1 MTSSQLPGGTA
12 LFGDADLDAMVVEID
27 STRAI
32 RRARDPVTE
41 FREFHGWTLDKL
53 DVFETYLKLYRRVA
67 GGGAFIDAFA
77 GTGYGV
83 STTPGRSGQR
93 DGSSIIAAKSGAFAS
108 LHLVE
113 KDLANVKMLTQT
125 VGALPDRMA
134 NRIRIHHDDCN
145 ERIPKLL
152 SAGELDDARP
162 CFAFLDQEST
172 QLHWNTIE
180 TLASWK
186 TYEPPP
192 TMTGRPKVCKVELWI
207 LFNSHQAIYRLWPH
221 DRNKYPES
229 FSPDTLDRVFGNRES
244 WWDLWEN
251 REPASALVFR
261 FAQQLRDLGYEYV
274 LPQQFNERPTG
285 RPQYH
290 MLHATDHPSA
300 VSFMRWAKR
309 NTDGYENRPIPG
321 LGVAP

>member
-1 MTSSQLPGGTA
+1 
-12 LFGDADLDAMVVEID
+12 MVVDID

-77 GTGYGV
+77 GTGHGV
-83 STTPGRSGQR
+83 SIAFGRDGPR
-93 DGSSIIAAKSGAFAS
+93 DGSSIIAAKSGAFSS

-113 KDLANVKMLTQT
+113 QDLNNLQLLRRT
-125 VGALPDRMA
+125 VGALPDRIA
-134 NRIRIHHDDCN
+134 SRINFYPGDCN
-145 ERIPKLL
+145 KKVPELL
-152 SAGELDDARP
+152 ASGELDATRP

-172 QLHWNTIE
+172 QLNWTTVE
-180 TLASWK
+180 ALASWK

-192 TMTGRPKVCKVELWI
+192 TMTGRPKMCKVELWI
-207 LFNSHQAIYRLWPH
+207 LFNSHQAIYRLWPK
-221 DRNKYPES
+221 DRQKYPES
-229 FSPDTLDRVFGNRES
+229 FSPETLDNVFGHREA

-251 REPASALVFR
+251 HKPAIELVRR
-261 FAQQLRDLGYEYV
+261 FAKQLKELGYQYV
-274 LPQQFNERPTG
+274 LPQLFNDRSTG

-290 MLHATDHPSA
+290 MIHATDHPSA
-300 VSFMRWAKR
+300 ISFMRWAKR
-309 NTDGYENRPIPG
+309 STDGYENQQIPG
-321 LGVAP
+321 LGS

>member
-1 MTSSQLPGGTA
+1 ML
-12 LFGDADLDAMVVEID
+12 LNEADLDEMVVDID

-32 RRARDPVTE
+32 SSARDPVTE

-67 GGGAFIDAFA
+67 GGGAFVDAFA
-77 GTGYGV
+77 GTGRGV
-83 STTPGRSGQR
+83 STSLGRDGQR
-93 DGSSIIAAKSGAFAS
+93 DGSSVIAARSGAFSS

-113 KDLANVKMLTQT
+113 RDLTNLQILTQT
-125 VGALPDRMA
+125 VGALPARLVS
-134 NRIRIHHDDCN
+134 RIKTHYGDCN
-145 ERIPKLL
+145 AIVPELL
-152 SAGELDDARP
+152 ASGQLDPVRP

-172 QLHWNTIE
+172 QLNWDTIE
-180 TLASWK
+180 ALASWK
-186 TYEPPP
+186 IYEPPP
-192 TMTGRPKVCKVELWI
+192 TMTGRPKMCKVELWI

-221 DRNKYPES
+221 DRQKYPES
-229 FSPDTLDRVFGNRES
+229 FSPDTLDRVFGSREA

-251 REPASALVFR
+251 DRPASALVFR
-261 FAQQLRDLGYEYV
+261 FAEQLRQLGYQYV
-274 LPQQFNERPTG
+274 FPQLFNDRSTG

-309 NTDGYENRPIPG
+309 STDGYETQRLPG
-321 LGVAP
+321 LELNT

>member
-1 MTSSQLPGGTA
+1 MMPSQESQGEL
-12 LFGDADLDAMVVEID
+12 LNEADLDAMVVDID
-27 STRAI
+27 STRAV

-77 GTGYGV
+77 GTGHGV
-83 STTPGRSGQR
+83 STTFGRNGQR
-93 DGSSIIAAKSGAFAS
+93 DGSSIIAAKSGAFSS

-113 KDLANVKMLTQT
+113 RDLTNFQVLERTI
-125 VGALPDRMA
+125 GGLPDRLA
-134 NRIRIHHDDCN
+134 SRIRTHHDDCN
-145 ERIPKLL
+145 KIVPQLL
-152 SAGELDDARP
+152 TSNELDATRP

-172 QLHWNTIE
+172 QLNWDTIE
-180 TLASWK
+180 ALASWK
-186 TYEPPP
+186 TYEPPS
-192 TMTGRPKVCKVELWI
+192 TMTGRPKMCKVELWV

-221 DRNKYPES
+221 DRQKYPES
-229 FSPDTLDRVFGNRES
+229 ISPNTLDRVFGSREA
-244 WWDLWEN
+244 WWGIWEN
-251 REPASALVFR
+251 HEPPSSLVLR
-261 FAQQLRDLGYEYV
+261 FAEQLRKLGYQYV
-274 LPQQFNERPTG
+274 LPQQFNDRATG

-309 NTDGYENRPIPG
+309 STDGYETQRLPG
-321 LGVAP
+321 LESYT

>member
-1 MTSSQLPGGTA
+1 MTPPQESQGILINEA
-12 LFGDADLDAMVVEID
+12 ELDAMAVE
-27 STRAI
+27 SESARAI
-32 RRARDPVTE
+32 RSARDPVTE

-77 GTGYGV
+77 GTGHGV
-83 STTPGRSGQR
+83 STTLGRNGQR
-93 DGSSIIAAKSGAFAS
+93 DGSSIIAAKSGAFS
-108 LHLVE
+108 KLHLIERDSNNLQTLRRAVGGLS
-113 KDLANVKMLTQT
+113 DRLANRVRTHP
-125 VGALPDRMA
+125 G
-134 NRIRIHHDDCN
+134 NCN
-145 ERIPKLL
+145 KVVPRLL
-152 SAGELDDARP
+152 ASDELDATRP

-172 QLHWNTIE
+172 QLNWDTVE
-180 TLASWK
+180 TLANWK

-192 TMTGRPKVCKVELWI
+192 TMTGRPKTCKVELWI

-221 DRNKYPES
+221 DRQKYPES
-229 FSPDTLDRVFGNRES
+229 FSPDTLNRVFGSREA

-251 REPASALVFR
+251 HEPPSSLVLR
-261 FAQQLRDLGYEYV
+261 FAEQLRKLGYQYV
-274 LPQQFNERPTG
+274 LPQQFNDRATG

-309 NTDGYENRPIPG
+309 STDGYETQRLPG
-321 LGVAP
+321 LESNT

>member
-1 MTSSQLPGGTA
+1 MSSQENQGNL
-12 LFGDADLDAMVVEID
+12 LDEADLDAMVVDID

-32 RRARDPVTE
+32 GRARDPVTE

-77 GTGYGV
+77 GTGHGV
-83 STTPGRSGQR
+83 SATRGRTERR
-93 DGSSIIAAKSGAFAS
+93 DGSSIIAAKSGAFSS

-113 KDLANVKMLTQT
+113 RDLDNLKLLRRT
-125 VGALPDRMA
+125 VAALPDRLA
-134 NRIRIHHDDCN
+134 SRISFHPGDCN
-145 ERIPKLL
+145 KKVPKLL
-152 SAGELDDARP
+152 ASGELDATRP

-172 QLHWNTIE
+172 QLNWKTVK

-192 TMTGRPKVCKVELWI
+192 SMTGRPKMCKVELWI
-207 LFNSHQAIYRLWPH
+207 LFNSHQAIYRLWPR
-221 DRNKYPES
+221 DRQKYPES
-229 FSPDTLDRVFGNRES
+229 FSPDTLDRVFGSREA
-244 WWDLWEN
+244 WWDLWEDHQS
-251 REPASALVFR
+251 PSSLVLR
-261 FAQQLRDLGYEYV
+261 FAEQLRALGYQYV
-274 LPQQFNERPTG
+274 LPQRFNDRTTG

-309 NTDGYENRPIPG
+309 STDRYENQHLPG
-321 LGVAP
+321 LEATQ